1 MANTTVTVHSEDFE
15 RLQTNYSFNF
25 VTKAQLRRY
34 VVIHGKRPEY
44 GITSEEFT
52 EITGETY

>member
-1 MANTTVTVHSEDFE
+1 MANTTAVVHSEDFE

-34 VVIHGKRPEY
+34 VVIHEKRPEY
-44 GITSEEFT
+44 GITAVEFT
-52 EITGETY
+52 EITGEAY